1 MNAILNVAEENA
13 AADRLQSI
21 TPEALRRMLDDGR
34 EIAVLDVREEGVF
47 ARDGH
52 ILLASNLPLSQL
64 ELNASALLPRRSA
77 RIVVCDAD
85 DGLAALAAARLSRY
99 GYTDVCVLHGGTPA
113 WADAGYRLYSGVHVP
128 SKAFG
133 EYVHHRYQTPEVTPQ
148 TLAAWKADGRRLV
161 ILDSRPFEEYRRNTI
176 PGSVDCPGAEL
187 PYRAFGLVPSADT
200 TVVVNCGGRTRAI
213 IGAQSLINAGLENRV
228 FALKDG
234 TQGWRLAG
242 FDLLT
247 GSTQIAP
254 RADSDGL
261 AQAHRAAGRA
271 ARRFGVRSIDGGGL
285 VEMRSD
291 AARTLY
297 LLDVRGP
304 DEFKAGHLQGSV
316 SAPGGQLVQATDR
329 YLGVRRARV
338 VLVDDDGI
346 RATMTAA
353 WLVQLGWEDVFVL
366 RDAFAGQTLQTGP
379 ARHEILGLGAGRAEA
394 IGAHE
399 LKKLLDRGEAAVAD
413 LDTSLAYR
421 EGHIPGAWH
430 VVRSRFA
437 ENLRVLPC
445 DKRLV
450 LTSRDGVLARVA
462 AQDAASAG
470 AQDVAILEGGTSAW
484 IAAGLPLETGTDR
497 RTGPADD
504 VRYRALEQTANVE
517 GAIKEYLQW
526 EVNLLQAVE
535 SDPDFNFRQFA

>member
-1 MNAILNVAEENA
+1 MNTTLNIAEDA
-13 AADRLQSI
+13 AGERLQSI
-21 TPEALRRMLDDGR
+21 TPQVLRRMLDDGE
-34 EIAVLDVREEGVF
+34 EIVVLDVREEGVF

-52 ILLASNLPLSQL
+52 LLLAANLPLSQL
-64 ELNASALLPRRSA
+64 ELHASALLPRRSV
-77 RIVVCDAD
+77 RTVVCDGN

-99 GYTDVCVLHGGTPA
+99 GYTDVTVLRGGAPG

-133 EYVHHRYQTPEVTPQ
+133 EYVQHRYETPEVTPQ

-161 ILDSRPFEEYRRNTI
+161 ILDSRPLEEYRRNTI

-187 PYRAFGLVPSADT
+187 PYRVFGLVPSADT

-213 IGAQSLINAGLENRV
+213 IGAQSLINAGLNNPV

-242 FDLLT
+242 FELAT
-247 GSTQIAP
+247 GATQVAP
-254 RADSDGL
+254 RA
-261 AQAHRAAGRA
+261 AAGALAEARHA
-271 ARRFGVRSIDGGGL
+271 AERVARRFDVRSIDRPEL
-285 VEMRSD
+285 ETLRD

-297 LLDVRGP
+297 LVDVRGP
-304 DEFKAGHLQGSV
+304 DEFAAGHLPGSI

-338 VLVDDDGI
+338 VLVDDDGV

-353 WLVQLGWEDVFVL
+353 WLVQLGWRDVFVL
-366 RDAFAGQTLQTGP
+366 REAFAGQTLETGP
-379 ARHEILGLGAGRAEA
+379 ARHEVLGLGASRAA
-394 IGAHE
+394 TVGANE
-399 LKKLLDRGEAAVAD
+399 LKALLDRGEAAVAD

-437 ENLRVLPC
+437 ENLRALPC

-462 AQDAASAG
+462 AGDAARA
-470 AQDVAILEGGTSAW
+470 AARDVAVLDGGTSAW
-484 IAAGLPLETGTDR
+484 IAAGFPLESGTDR
-497 RTGPADD
+497 MTGPADD
-504 VRYRALEQTANVE
+504 IRYRALEQTANVE
-517 GAIKEYLQW
+517 GAIREYLEW
-526 EVNLLQAVE
+526 EVNLLRAVK
-535 SDPDFNFRQFA
+535 SDPDFSFRKFA

>member
-1 MNAILNVAEENA
+1 MNAILNVGEENA
-13 AADRLQSI
+13 AADRLRSI
-21 TPEALRRMLDDGR
+21 TAEALRGMLDGGK

-52 ILLASNLPLSQL
+52 ILLAANLPLSQL
-64 ELNASALLPRRSA
+64 ELNASALLPRRSV
-77 RIVVCDAD
+77 RLVVYDAD
-85 DGLAALAAARLSRY
+85 DGLAALAAARLSRF
-99 GYTDVCVLHGGTPA
+99 GYTDVCVLHGGTRA

-133 EYVHHRYQTPEVTPQ
+133 EYVHHRYKTPEVTPQ
-148 TLAAWKADGRRLV
+148 TLKAWKADGRRLV
-161 ILDSRPFEEYRRNTI
+161 ILDSRPLEEYRRNTI
-176 PGSVDCPGAEL
+176 PGSIDCPGAEL
-187 PYRAFGLVPSADT
+187 PYRAFGLVPSGDT

-247 GSTQIAP
+247 GSTHMAP
-254 RADSDGL
+254 RPDSDGL
-261 AQAHRAAGRA
+261 AQARRAAERVT
-271 ARRFGVRSIDGGGL
+271 RRFGVRSIDRSELGD
-285 VEMRSD
+285 MRGD

-297 LLDVRGP
+297 LVDVRSP
-304 DEFKAGHLQGSV
+304 DEFKAGHLPGSV

-338 VLVDDDGI
+338 VLVDDDGV

-366 RDAFAGQTLQTGP
+366 RDAFAGQALQTGP
-379 ARHEILGLGAGRAEA
+379 ARQDVLGLGARRAEA
-394 IGAHE
+394 VGAQE
-399 LKKLLDRGEAAVAD
+399 LKGLLDRGEAAVAD

-437 ENLRVLPC
+437 ENLRALPG

-462 AQDAASAG
+462 AEDAARAG
-470 AQDVAILEGGTSAW
+470 APNVAILERGTAAW

-497 RTGPADD
+497 MTGPADD
-504 VRYRALEQTANVE
+504 IRYRALEQTSNVE

-535 SDPDFNFRQFA
+535 SDADFNFREFA